1 MDKKVMAKKGE
12 KKAPIRQNGNI
23 TVDLGEAID
32 RKLRSAMGK
41 EKPER
46 ASIGYSGG
54 FRPSVGFR
62 SGGYRPG
69 MYGWKPYGA
78 ERPSRFGGSIN
89 RWRLGDAS
97 PFGISRQ
104 VSTMQG
110 LTGIGIG
117 LVFNRALMRVS
128 PSIVKTSNLIAHTG
142 IAFAVGLIPV
152 FIKQNSVTL
161 GVALPGAIYLGG
173 SIIDWAL
180 DSVGIAHPALSGAAP
195 IARGPAP
202 VSGGVTQAIQ
212 ARQRLSDL
220 QAKIAPQRAQSPVVR
235 PQVIAQQRIG

>member
-1 MDKKVMAKKGE
+1 MEKKVMAKKGDS
-12 KKAPIRQNGNI
+12 KKAPARTNGNI

-41 EKPER
+41 DKPER
-46 ASIGYSGG
+46 ESIGYSGG
-54 FRPSVGFR
+54 FRP
-62 SGGYRPG
+62 GGYRPG

-89 RWRLGDAS
+89 RWRLGDSS

-128 PSIVKTSNLIAHTG
+128 PSIVKTSNLIAHSG
-142 IAFAVGLIPV
+142 IAFVVGLIPV
-152 FIKQNSVTL
+152 LVKQNSVTL
-161 GVALPGAIYLGG
+161 GVALPGAVYLGG

-180 DSVGIAHPALSGAAP
+180 DSVGIARPALSGSAPLAGGAAP
-195 IARGPAP
+195 AA
-202 VSGGVTQAIQ
+202 GVGQAIQ
-212 ARQRLSDL
+212 ARQRLVDL
-220 QAKIAPQRAQSPVVR
+220 QNKIRPAQAAAPMVR